1 MTVEAVTYISDL
13 NASYPAS
20 GDSLVEGDD
29 HLRNLKTGIKATFPN
44 VSGAVTPTHTELN
57 YVDGVTQAIQPVLSG
72 IGLVF
77 LSEQSASTSASINFT
92 TGIDSTYQE
101 YVLEIINAVPSSSKD
116 FLIRTSADGGSS
128 YASTS
133 GDYDWT
139 VLESKGTATS
149 VTNGS
154 TTATG
159 ITLTDSSVSATA
171 DYGGLN
177 LTVRI
182 SNPAGTTA
190 HKMFTWSGSAGTSA
204 TAGNVAVIQGAGSRR
219 ATAAINAFQILAS
232 ASETIASGKF
242 KLYGVRKS

>member
-1 MTVEAVTYISDL
+1 MTVESATYISDL
-13 NASYPAS
+13 NASNPAS

-29 HLRNLKTGIKATFPN
+29 HLRLVKSTVKATFPN

-57 YVDGVTQAIQPVLSG
+57 YVDGVTQSIQPVLSG

-77 LSEQSASTSASINFT
+77 LSEQSASASASINFT
-92 TGIDSTYQE
+92 TGLDSTYEE
-101 YVLEIINAVPSSSKD
+101 YVLEIINAVPTSSKD
-116 FLIRTSADGGSS
+116 FQIRTSVDAGSN

-149 VTNGS
+149 VINGS

-159 ITLTDSSVSATA
+159 ITLTDTSVSATA

-182 SNPAGTTA
+182 ANPAGTTA
-190 HKMFTWSGSAGTSA
+190 HKMFSWSGSAGTSA
-204 TAGNVAVIQGAGSRR
+204 TAGNIAIIQGAGSRR
-219 ATAAINAFQILAS
+219 ATAAINAFQILAAS
-232 ASETIASGKF
+232 AETIASGKF